1 MLPLSLVQHKC
12 SFKLTGA
19 EPECLN
25 SAHAMVMTGNLI
37 RMQPLQTQ
45 LKLKLMNMSLSIII
59 IINISSILQL
69 AVLFWVVKSF
79 EEKVGPG

>member
-19 EPECLN
+19 EPGCLN
-25 SAHAMVMTGNLI
+25 SAHAMVMAGYLI

-45 LKLKLMNMSLSIII
+45 INLKLMNRSLSII
-59 IINISSILQL
+59 
-69 AVLFWVVKSF
+69 
-79 EEKVGPG
+79 

>member
-12 SFKLTGA
+12 SFQLTGA

-25 SAHAMVMTGNLI
+25 SAHAMVMAGYFI

-45 LKLKLMNMSLSIII
+45 INLKLMNRSLSIIKK
-59 IINISSILQL
+59 ISSILQL
-69 AVLFWVVKSF
+69 EVLFWVVKTF
-79 EEKVGPG
+79 EKKVVRD

>member
-59 IINISSILQL
+59 INISSILQL
-69 AVLFWVVKSF
+69 VVLFWVVKSF

>member
-59 IINISSILQL
+59 INISSILQL

>member
-25 SAHAMVMTGNLI
+25 SAHAMVMAGNLI
-37 RMQPLQTQ
+37 RMQPLQIQ
-45 LKLKLMNMSLSIII
+45 IELKLMNRSLSIIKK
-59 IINISSILQL
+59 NISLILQL

-79 EEKVGPG
+79 EEKVGPD

>member
-19 EPECLN
+19 EPECRN

-59 IINISSILQL
+59 INISSILQL